1 MAGFLGEKEILTR
14 ERVKEILQKKQYSYL
29 EEKVSLLEVRADSL
43 LLKISF
49 LIEYHQNMI
58 SIEEKDS
65 IVIPFK
71 DFKVEDWATEFGRL
85 PLSNERD
92 APIDEAYQ
100 RTATRR

>member
-29 EEKVSLLEVRADSL
+29 EEKVSLLEIRTDSL

-49 LIEYHQNMI
+49 LIEYHNKMI
-58 SIEEKDS
+58 SIEERDP

-71 DFKVEDWATEFGRL
+71 DFKVEDWGDGIRKIADIE
-85 PLSNERD
+85 
-92 APIDEAYQ
+92 
-100 RTATRR
+100 